1 MHELFGIF
9 GSNFWILIFA
19 LPGMSKK
26 EALEVVAKI
35 VVKATIE
42 KGKGK
47 KKKNTF
53 LSGCTGGVG
62 VTVWSY
68 CVELLCGVTV
78 STAVG
83 GVGFGGT
90 NVDTGLRCYCCN

>member
-1 MHELFGIF
+1 MMHELFGIF

-47 KKKNTF
+47 KKKKNTF
-53 LSGCTGGVG
+53 VVWVYCWW
-62 VTVWSY
+62 WSY

>member
-1 MHELFGIF
+1 MHRCLISRSWKGPAPELVKVMHELFGIF

-47 KKKNTF
+47 KKKKNTF
-53 LSGCTGGVG
+53 VVG
-62 VTVWSY
+62 VHWWWWSY
-68 CVELLCGVTV
+68 CVALLW
-78 STAVG
+78 S
-83 GVGFGGT
+83 
-90 NVDTGLRCYCCN
+90 YC

>member
-1 MHELFGIF
+1 MMHELFGIF

-47 KKKNTF
+47 KKKKNTF
-53 LSGCTGGVG
+53 V
-62 VTVWSY
+62 VWVYWWWWSY
-68 CVELLCGVTV
+68 CGVTV

-83 GVGFGGT
+83 GVGGVGRVGFGGT
-90 NVDTGLRCYCCN
+90 NS

>member
-1 MHELFGIF
+1 MMHELFGIF

-47 KKKNTF
+47 KKNTF
-53 LSGCTGGVG
+53 LSGCTGGGG
-62 VTVWSY
+62 VTVWRY
-68 CVELLCGVTV
+68 CGVTV

-90 NVDTGLRCYCCN
+90 NVDTGLRCNCCN